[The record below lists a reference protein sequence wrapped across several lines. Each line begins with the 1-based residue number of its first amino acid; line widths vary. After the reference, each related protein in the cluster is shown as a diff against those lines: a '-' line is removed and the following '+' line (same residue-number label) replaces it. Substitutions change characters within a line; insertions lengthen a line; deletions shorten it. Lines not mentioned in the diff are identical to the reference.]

1 MPLFPELG
9 PVYYNETDRPIL
21 SLMESRYAES
31 ITILQSF
38 WGQADRNFRA
48 YAGDASLWSDMFGN
62 MAGFGNRRTLG
73 FNHIR
78 PIISMVEGHQR
89 KNRKSSIVIPV
100 ENGDDATA
108 DQFTKVLMWINR
120 QEGVLETVS
129 DAFRGALIGGM
140 NLLHVWVDYRND
152 PISGNIKV
160 DNCAYNSFLIDP
172 YFRKA
177 DLSDCNFIWK
187 RSFLT
192 KREVISLMP
201 DKEEIIMGLQGS
213 DSGGGRDGKFQF
225 MPEQYSFSMKN
236 LLAYDEYYYRDSRNQ
251 RMLVDT
257 ETGEIQEWRN
267 QDNQEALEA
276 FLAQYPQITVIDQ
289 EIPTVKLAIVV
300 QGKVMYNDA
309 QPTGLDV
316 FPFSPVWCYYQPEMP
331 DFSRRIQGMVSNL
344 VDPQYLYNRRK
355 IIELDILES
364 QINSGW
370 KYKENALVN
379 PKDIFLSG
387 EGKGLALKEEAQ
399 MTDVEK
405 IQPADIPPSMM
416 AISESLGQ
424 EIMKISGVSEE
435 LLGSAIDDKAGVLA
449 MLRQGAGLTT
459 LQGLFDNL
467 DRSQKLLYKIILDVI
482 QMNFTPGKVMKILEE
497 EPSQQFYNKS
507 FGKYDV
513 AIEDGINTTTQKQ
526 MQFAQ
531 LINLKEIGL
540 PIPDDVLLDACT
552 LQNKK
557 QLIEAIQQQ
566 QQQQSEMQQRAQ
578 EIEMQLQQAQI
589 ELAKARTMADQGLG
603 MERVSRIEENQ
614 ALATERRAEAR
625 KDDDIALLNMVKA
638 MKELDSI
645 DIDHLHKLFAL
656 QDIMRTKSAVNE
668 QAEKALNKDIPEQQ
682 QIPTGQQT
690 GQQIPEQS
698 SSEQAAS

>member
-9 PVYYNETDRPIL
+9 PVYFNETDRPMLAI
-21 SLMESRYAES
+21 MESRYAES

-62 MAGFGNRRTLG
+62 LAAFGNNRRTLG

-100 ENGDDATA
+100 ENGDDQTA
-108 DQFTKVLMWINR
+108 DQFTKVIMWINR
-120 QEGVLETVS
+120 QEDVLETVS

-172 YFRKA
+172 YFRKS

-201 DKEEIIMGLQGS
+201 DKEDVIMGLQGS

-251 RMLVDT
+251 KMLVDT
-257 ETGEIQEWRN
+257 ETGEIQEWKN
-267 QDNQEALEA
+267 QDNKEGLDA
-276 FLAQYPQITVIDQ
+276 FLAEYPQITVIDQ

-300 QGKVMYNDA
+300 QGKVIYNDA
-309 QPTGLDV
+309 QPTGLDI

-364 QINSGW
+364 QIGSGF

-387 EGKGLALKEEAQ
+387 QGRGLALKEEAQ
-399 MTDVEK
+399 MTDVEQ
-405 IQPADIPPSMM
+405 IQAPQIPPSMM
-416 AISESLGQ
+416 AISEALGQ

-435 LLGSAIDDKAGVLA
+435 LLGSAVDDKAGVLA

-467 DRSQKLLYKIILDVI
+467 DRSQKLLYKIILQVI
-482 QMNFTPGKVMKILEE
+482 QMNFTPGKVMKILEDK
-497 EPSQQFYNKS
+497 PSPQFYNKA
-507 FGKYDV
+507 FGHYDV

-540 PIPDDVLLDACT
+540 PIPDDILLDACT

-557 QLIEAIQQQ
+557 ELIEAIKQQ
-566 QQQQSEMQQRAQ
+566 QQQQSQMQQQAQ
-578 EIEMQLQQAQI
+578 QLEMQLQQAQI
-589 ELAKARTMADQGLG
+589 ELAKARAIADQGLG

-614 ALATERRAEAR
+614 ALASERRAEAR

-638 MKELDSI
+638 LKELDSI
-645 DIDHLHKLFAL
+645 DIDHIHKLFAL
-656 QDIMRTKSAVNE
+656 QDAMRTKSAVNE
-668 QAEKALNKDIPEQQ
+668 QAEKVLNKDIPEQQ
-682 QIPTGQQT
+682 Q
-690 GQQIPEQS
+690 QIPEQNS
-698 SSEQAAS
+698 SVQAAS